1 MKREFRLIEVMLA
14 NTILVILVAGF
25 SDVTEKTL
33 EQMQVRQ
40 QILNWLRNTITGLYQ
55 N

>member
-1 MKREFRLIEVMLA
+1 MKLEFTMIEVMLA

-25 SDVTEKTL
+25 SNVTEKTL

-40 QILNWLRNTITGLYQ
+40 QMLN
-55 N
+55 

>member
-1 MKREFRLIEVMLA
+1 MIEVMLA
-14 NTILVILVAGF
+14 KTILVILVAGF
-25 SDVTEKTL
+25 ANVTEKTL

-40 QILNWLRNTITGLYQ
+40 QMLNWLRNSITGLYQ

>member
-1 MKREFRLIEVMLA
+1 MIEVMLA

-25 SDVTEKTL
+25 ANVKEKTL
-33 EQMQVRQ
+33 EQMKIRQ
-40 QILNWLRNTITGLYQ
+40 QMLNWLRNSITGLYQ